1 MGCQGRVFATRCRS
15 STVRRRPRGASAA
28 SNAVLWA
35 FELPEAPTLA
45 TLTTHR
51 LRKSD
56 QSPTGCYRNIEFL
69 RLWGGQTVSSV
80 GSGIVKLA
88 APLLVLALTES
99 PTMAGLVGGA
109 LTFPMIF
116 LGLPAGAL
124 VDRWDRRKVMIVCD
138 TVRCLAVTDRPGRL
152 GARTC

>member
-1 MGCQGRVFATRCRS
+1 MPEE
-15 STVRRRPRGASAA
+15 RPKPAQ
-28 SNAVLWA
+28 L
-35 FELPEAPTLA
+35 F
-45 TLTTHR
+45 
-51 LRKSD
+51 
-56 QSPTGCYRNIEFL
+56 RNTEFL

-124 VDRWDRRKVMIVCD
+124 VDRWDRRRVMIACD
-138 TVRCLAVTDRPGRL
+138 SVRCLAVTVVPIAWALDMLNGWLLLAVAMTL
-152 GARTC
+152 GSAQSC